1 MDELHK
7 IKKVIN
13 KEMADAD
20 KEVLLVIDGTTG
32 QNAVIQAKQ
41 FMEVC
46 PIDGIVLTKLDGTAK
61 GGVVLAVK
69 SEVDVPVKLIGVG
82 EQMEDLQDFDSKSFV
97 DALFG

>member
-1 MDELHK
+1 MWYNR
-7 IKKVIN
+7 ISS
-13 KEMADAD
+13 
-20 KEVLLVIDGTTG
+20 
-32 QNAVIQAKQ
+32 
-41 FMEVC
+41 
-46 PIDGIVLTKLDGTAK
+46 DGTAK